1 MLGLHNIQNYYYATQ
16 IVTIMK
22 WMTHR
27 GNTEIKWIYIESELA
42 TGSIGTLPFLRKE
55 SQKPQLQLSILYR
68 KYCKELETTVQKN

>member
-1 MLGLHNIQNYYYATQ
+1 MLGLHNIQNYYNATQ

-22 WMTHR
+22 WMT
-27 GNTEIKWIYIESELA
+27 GNTEIKWIDIESELA